1 MATKKPVPEG
11 PVEVPDVISVL
22 PLRNSVLFP
31 GSIIPI
37 DVGRKKSVKLV
48 EEAISKERPVIGIVT
63 QRDARTEEPGAGD
76 LYMVGCAARI
86 LKVIKLAK
94 DNFSVILQGV
104 ARIRILEVGGQDP
117 FMTARVQALPD
128 SPSTDVEL
136 DALVMNVKDVAKRV
150 IKLMPELPKEAS
162 ALVDSVVEPG
172 QLSDVIIS
180 NLDVQVDEKQDVL
193 ETFDLKARLRKVLQ
207 FLSRQH
213 EVLKV
218 REKINSQVQ
227 EEMGRNQREYVLRQQ
242 LKAIKEELGEIDET
256 GGDLDDFRE
265 KVLAAKMPPE
275 TEKVAIKQL
284 ERLKVMQPSSA
295 EYTVTRTYLEWLVE
309 LPWSVSTEDKLDI
322 QAARDILNSDHYDL
336 EKVKKRILEYLAV
349 RKLKS
354 DKKGPILCLV
364 GPPGVGK
371 TSLGRSIARSLGRKF
386 IRISLGGVRDEA
398 EIRGHR
404 RTYVGSLPGRLIQ
417 GMKKAGSNNPVFMLD
432 EIDKLGHDFRGD
444 PAAALLEVLDP
455 EQNHTFSDH
464 YLEVPFDLSK
474 VMFVATAN
482 IIDPIPPAL
491 RDRLEV
497 IELPG
502 YTREE
507 KLNIS
512 KQFLIP
518 KQLEEHGL
526 SKEKLVFDDA
536 ALAEIIDSYTR
547 EAGVRNLEREAANVI
562 RAIAVLVAEGKA
574 QPTETVT
581 AERIGE
587 LLGPAKYISEVAERT
602 AEPGVATGLA
612 WTPVG
617 GDILFIES
625 TKMNG
630 KGQLVLTGQ
639 LGDVMKE
646 SAQAALSFIRARARW
661 LGLEENFLEKTDL
674 HVHIPAGAIPKDGPS
689 AGVTM
694 FVSMASLLT
703 NKPIRSDVA
712 MTGEITLRGL
722 VLPVGGIKEKFLA
735 AHRAGIKRVILP
747 ERNRKDVI
755 DIPEQPRNEIEI
767 LYVKRM
773 DELLPLVLTEMPKLG
788 IDVGARAPDRAA
800 AARLISRR
808 LKSVP
813 RKPRA
818 VARRATSPG
827 LVGGLVLHQHLLHVE
842 VTVKDAVPEV
852 DDRRQADGQH
862 QLDQVAVAGRAQDEA
877 RRLRARQKDEAD
889 HQRIDRLRDDRRSGR
904 AQPEEPLAGE
914 APHQEEDGDVE
925 QLPDQVGDQ
934 RGDVEPGRPAED
946 VLEDVTGHWRLRAG
960 RQVDGDVDDGEDEDG
975 GPEADV
981 GEPPRPLGAVE
992 LVDDVGQQE
1001 GEREGDHPD
1010 REVEAA
1016 DAEVLATDEVADQ
1029 QRRHEDGRQIDEKPL
1044 LAIHDPRLP

>member
-1 MATKKPVPEG
+1 MASKKTAPEG
-11 PVEVPDVISVL
+11 PIEVPEIISIL

-63 QRDARTEEPGAGD
+63 QRDARTEEPGPTD
-76 LYMVGCAARI
+76 LFSVGCAARI

-104 ARIRILEVGGQDP
+104 SRIRLLEVGGQDP
-117 FMTARVQALPD
+117 FMTAKVQPLPD
-128 SPSTDVEL
+128 APSTDVEL
-136 DALVMNVKDVAKRV
+136 DALVMNLKDVAKRV

-162 ALVDSVVEPG
+162 ALVDSVTEPG
-172 QLSDVIIS
+172 QLADLITS

-193 ETFDLKARLRKVLQ
+193 ETFDLKNRLRKVLQ

-242 LKAIKEELGEIDET
+242 LKAIKEELGEIDDS

-265 KVLAAKMPPE
+265 KVVNAKMPPE
-275 TEKVAIKQL
+275 TEKVAMKQL

-309 LPWSVSTEDKLDI
+309 LPWAISTEDKLDI
-322 QAARDILNSDHYDL
+322 QGARDILNADHYDL

-349 RKLKS
+349 RKLKA
-354 DKKGPILCLV
+354 DKRGPILCLV

-404 RTYVGSLPGRLIQ
+404 RTYVGSLPGRMIQ

-482 IIDPIPPAL
+482 IMDPIPPAL

-497 IELPG
+497 LELPG

-518 KQLEEHGL
+518 KQLSEHGL
-526 SKEKLVFDDA
+526 DAKPDGDGDGGGQRVVFEDTA
-536 ALAEIIDSYTR
+536 VAEVIDSYTR
-547 EAGVRNLEREAANVI
+547 EAGVRNLERELANVI
-562 RAIAVLVAEGKA
+562 RAVAVLVAEGKA
-574 QPTETVT
+574 QPKEVVTVD
-581 AERIGE
+581 RIPE
-587 LLGPAKYISEVAERT
+587 FLGPQKHISEVAERT

-617 GDILFIES
+617 GDILFIEA

-661 LGLEENFLEKTDL
+661 LGLEENFLEKTDI

-694 FVSMASLLT
+694 FVAMASLLT
-703 NKPIRSDVA
+703 GKPIRNDVA

-735 AHRAGIKRVILP
+735 AHRAGIKRVIMP

-755 DIPEQPRNEIEI
+755 DIPEQPRKEIEI
-767 LYVKRM
+767 LFVKRM

-788 IDVGARAPDRAA
+788 LLSAPSPTPAPPPAA
-800 AARLISRR
+800 PAA
-808 LKSVP
+808 
-813 RKPRA
+813 
-818 VARRATSPG
+818 
-827 LVGGLVLHQHLLHVE
+827 
-842 VTVKDAVPEV
+842 
-852 DDRRQADGQH
+852 
-862 QLDQVAVAGRAQDEA
+862 
-877 RRLRARQKDEAD
+877 
-889 HQRIDRLRDDRRSGR
+889 
-904 AQPEEPLAGE
+904 
-914 APHQEEDGDVE
+914 
-925 QLPDQVGDQ
+925 
-934 RGDVEPGRPAED
+934 
-946 VLEDVTGHWRLRAG
+946 
-960 RQVDGDVDDGEDEDG
+960 
-975 GPEADV
+975 
-981 GEPPRPLGAVE
+981 
-992 LVDDVGQQE
+992 
-1001 GEREGDHPD
+1001 
-1010 REVEAA
+1010 
-1016 DAEVLATDEVADQ
+1016 
-1029 QRRHEDGRQIDEKPL
+1029 
-1044 LAIHDPRLP
+1044 

>member
-1 MATKKPVPEG
+1 MAKSKGPEG
-11 PVEVPDVISVL
+11 PVDIPEIISIL

-37 DVGRKKSVKLV
+37 DVGRRKSVRLV
-48 EEAISKERPVIGIVT
+48 EEAISKERPVIGILT
-63 QRDARTEEPGAGD
+63 QRDARTEDPTEAD
-76 LYMVGCAARI
+76 MYRVGCAARI

-104 ARIRILEVGGQDP
+104 TRVKVTSFDGTEPFISAHVDAVPDP
-117 FMTARVQALPD
+117 TT
-128 SPSTDVEL
+128 SDVEL
-136 DALVMNVKDVAKRV
+136 DALVMNLKDIAKRV
-150 IKLMPELPKEAS
+150 VKLMPELPKEAG
-162 ALVDSVVEPG
+162 ALVDSVTEPG
-172 QLSDVIIS
+172 QLADLITS
-180 NLDVQVDEKQDVL
+180 NLDIQVDEKQDVL
-193 ETFDLKARLRKVLQ
+193 ETFDLKARMRTVLQ
-207 FLSRQH
+207 FLSRQL

-218 REKINSQVQ
+218 REKINTQVQ

-242 LKAIKEELGEIDET
+242 LKAIKEELGELDEG
-256 GGDLDDFRE
+256 GGDLDEFKE
-265 KVLAAKMPPE
+265 KIQQAKMPAE
-275 TEKVAIKQL
+275 VEKVAFKQY

-309 LPWSVSTEDKLDI
+309 LPWSIITEDKLDI
-322 QAARDILNSDHYDL
+322 QEARDILNADHYDL

-482 IIDPIPPAL
+482 IMDPVPPAL

-497 IELPG
+497 LELPG

-507 KLNIS
+507 KLSIS
-512 KQFLIP
+512 KQFLVP

-526 SKEKLVFDDA
+526 TTDRLTFDDA
-536 ALAEIIDSYTR
+536 AVAEVIDSYTR
-547 EAGVRNLEREAANVI
+547 EAGVRNLEREIANVI
-562 RAIAVLVAEGKA
+562 RAVAVLVAEGKA
-574 QPTETVT
+574 QPQERVT
-581 AERIGE
+581 HERIAE
-587 LLGPAKYISEVAERT
+587 FLGPAKHISEVAERT

-617 GDILFIES
+617 GDILFIEA

-646 SAQAALSFIRARARW
+646 SAQAALSFIRSRAKW
-661 LGLEENFLEKTDL
+661 LGLEETFLEKTDI

-694 FVSMASLLT
+694 FVAMASLLT
-703 NKPIRSDVA
+703 GKPIRNDVA

-735 AHRAGIKRVILP
+735 AHRAGIKRVIMP

-755 DIPEQPRNEIEI
+755 DIPEQPRKEIEI
-767 LYVKRM
+767 LFVKRM

-788 IDVGARAPDRAA
+788 MISPVAPAPAPPPAA
-800 AARLISRR
+800 
-808 LKSVP
+808 
-813 RKPRA
+813 
-818 VARRATSPG
+818 
-827 LVGGLVLHQHLLHVE
+827 
-842 VTVKDAVPEV
+842 
-852 DDRRQADGQH
+852 
-862 QLDQVAVAGRAQDEA
+862 
-877 RRLRARQKDEAD
+877 
-889 HQRIDRLRDDRRSGR
+889 
-904 AQPEEPLAGE
+904 
-914 APHQEEDGDVE
+914 
-925 QLPDQVGDQ
+925 
-934 RGDVEPGRPAED
+934 
-946 VLEDVTGHWRLRAG
+946 
-960 RQVDGDVDDGEDEDG
+960 
-975 GPEADV
+975 
-981 GEPPRPLGAVE
+981 
-992 LVDDVGQQE
+992 
-1001 GEREGDHPD
+1001 
-1010 REVEAA
+1010 
-1016 DAEVLATDEVADQ
+1016 
-1029 QRRHEDGRQIDEKPL
+1029 
-1044 LAIHDPRLP
+1044 

>member
-1 MATKKPVPEG
+1 MASAKKSPPEG
-11 PVEVPDVISVL
+11 PVEVPEIISIL

-37 DVGRKKSVKLV
+37 DVGRKKSVRLV

-63 QRDARTEEPGAGD
+63 QRDARTEEPGPGD
-76 LYMVGCAARI
+76 LYSVGCAARI

-104 ARIRILEVGGQDP
+104 SRIRVLEGTGVEP
-117 FMTARVQALPD
+117 FMTARVQPLPD
-128 SPSTDVEL
+128 HPTGEVEL
-136 DALVMNVKDVAKRV
+136 DALVLNLKDVAKRV

-162 ALVDSVVEPG
+162 ALVDSVTEPG
-172 QLSDVIIS
+172 QLADLITS

-193 ETFDLKARLRKVLQ
+193 ETFDLKTRVRKVLQ

-242 LKAIKEELGEIDET
+242 LKAIKEELGEIDES

-265 KVLAAKMPPE
+265 KILTAKMPPDV
-275 TEKVAIKQL
+275 EKVATKQL

-309 LPWSVSTEDKLDI
+309 LPWSVTTEDKLDI
-322 QAARDILNSDHYDL
+322 QMARDILNSDHYDL

-349 RKLKS
+349 RKLKA

-432 EIDKLGHDFRGD
+432 ELDKLGHDFRGD

-455 EQNHTFSDH
+455 EQNHSFSDH

-482 IIDPIPPAL
+482 IMDPIPPAL

-497 IELPG
+497 LEIPG

-507 KLNIS
+507 KMNIS
-512 KQFLIP
+512 RQFLIP

-526 SKEKLVFDDA
+526 DKEKVVFEDA
-536 ALAEIIDSYTR
+536 AVAEVIDSYTR
-547 EAGVRNLEREAANVI
+547 EAGVRNLEREMANVI
-562 RAIAVLVAEGKA
+562 RAIAVLVAENKA
-574 QPTETVT
+574 AEI
-581 AERIGE
+581 ERISTE
-587 LLGPAKYISEVAERT
+587 RIADFLGPAKHMSEVADRT

-617 GDILFIES
+617 GDILFIEA

-646 SAQAALSFIRARARW
+646 SAQAALSFIRSRAKW
-661 LGLEENFLEKTDL
+661 LGLEDNFLEKIDL

-694 FVSMASLLT
+694 FVAMASLLT
-703 NKPIRSDVA
+703 GKPVRSDVA

-747 ERNRKDVI
+747 ERNRKDVVE
-755 DIPEQPRNEIEI
+755 IPDQPKKEIEI
-767 LYVKRM
+767 IYVRRM
-773 DELLPLVLTEMPKLG
+773 DELLGMALTEMPPMG
-788 IDVGARAPDRAA
+788 IGAA
-800 AARLISRR
+800 ATPAPAAPI
-808 LKSVP
+808 VP
-813 RKPRA
+813 
-818 VARRATSPG
+818 
-827 LVGGLVLHQHLLHVE
+827 
-842 VTVKDAVPEV
+842 
-852 DDRRQADGQH
+852 
-862 QLDQVAVAGRAQDEA
+862 
-877 RRLRARQKDEAD
+877 
-889 HQRIDRLRDDRRSGR
+889 
-904 AQPEEPLAGE
+904 
-914 APHQEEDGDVE
+914 
-925 QLPDQVGDQ
+925 
-934 RGDVEPGRPAED
+934 PA
-946 VLEDVTGHWRLRAG
+946 A
-960 RQVDGDVDDGEDEDG
+960 
-975 GPEADV
+975 
-981 GEPPRPLGAVE
+981 
-992 LVDDVGQQE
+992 
-1001 GEREGDHPD
+1001 
-1010 REVEAA
+1010 
-1016 DAEVLATDEVADQ
+1016 
-1029 QRRHEDGRQIDEKPL
+1029 
-1044 LAIHDPRLP
+1044 